1 MAVQFLDKRL
11 TQLKSLI
18 ASMGGCVEQMLV
30 DAKKITFRKDINKEN
45 LYQIVRT
52 REIEIDSLQVQ
63 LDKYC
68 FRALA
73 RQAPLA
79 KDLRIILSIISA
91 NTSLERMGD
100 LSLSI
105 AKKGKNLK
113 EDPLLEDSLKS
124 LEEMFNHI
132 YSMVLSCLNSFINED
147 EKMAREVIQLDHKA
161 DQLKES
167 ISLKLKECILENTD
181 LIDTCIQL
189 VSISE
194 KLERI
199 GDQAT
204 NISEEVVFMQ
214 TGLDIKHQKN

>member
-1 MAVQFLDKRL
+1 MPVQFLDERL

-18 ASMGGCVEQMLV
+18 ASMGGCVEQMLQE
-30 DAKKITFRKDINKEN
+30 AKKITFKNNIDKDKIYS
-45 LYQIVRT
+45 LVQA

-63 LDKYC
+63 LGKYC

-79 KDLRIILSIISA
+79 KDLRMILSIISA

-105 AKKGKNLK
+105 AKKGKDLK
-113 EDPLLEDSLKS
+113 EDPLLEDPLKS

-132 YSMVLSCLNSFINED
+132 YLMVLSCLDSFINED
-147 EKMAREVIQLDHKA
+147 EKLARDVILQDHRA
-161 DQLKES
+161 DELKED
-167 ISLKLKECILENTD
+167 ICIKLRECILKNTE

-189 VSISE
+189 VGISE

-204 NISEEVVFMQ
+204 NIAEEVIFIQ
-214 TGLDIKHQKN
+214 TGLDIKHQKI